1 MKMKFLN
8 KDKDQG
14 PGLDELNR
22 RILDETLFGT
32 RTLNKLVN
40 DYIDGNLNKEDL
52 DEVTDSEHRADRL
65 KEKYIKLL
73 FEDKRALPFLVE
85 DRFKMITTLDKLNSK
100 AEYVARFLEIM
111 PFEVYDDIKEDFKE
125 LTDLCCQTVEKLIE
139 CMELIEKSFDDA
151 YEKTFEVQSLRRKA
165 RSINFNLLEIIFKK
179 TDNST
184 RIYLISKLIRGI
196 YDIIAWAEDLA
207 DYLRGLIIK
216 YPSK

>member
-1 MKMKFLN
+1 MKFLN
-8 KDKDQG
+8 KDKNQG
-14 PGLDELNR
+14 PSLDELNR

-40 DYIDGNLNKEDL
+40 DYIDGNLNEEDL
-52 DEVTDSEHRADRL
+52 DKVTDSEHRADRL

-85 DRFKMITTLDKLNSK
+85 DRFKMITTLDKLNSR

-125 LTDLCCQTVEKLIE
+125 LTDLCCQTVEYLIE
-139 CMELIEKSFDDA
+139 CMELIEESFDEA

-165 RSINFNLLEIIFKK
+165 RTINFNLLEIIFKK

>member
-1 MKMKFLN
+1 MKFLN
-8 KDKDQG
+8 KDKNQD
-14 PGLDELNR
+14 PSLDELNR

-40 DYIDGNLNKEDL
+40 DYIDGNLNEEDL
-52 DEVTDSEHRADRL
+52 DKVTDSEHRADRL

-85 DRFKMITTLDKLNSK
+85 DRFKMITTLDKLNSR

-125 LTDLCCQTVEKLIE
+125 LTDLCCQTVEYLIE
-139 CMELIEKSFDDA
+139 CMELIEESFDEA

-165 RSINFNLLEIIFKK
+165 RTINFNLLEIIFKK